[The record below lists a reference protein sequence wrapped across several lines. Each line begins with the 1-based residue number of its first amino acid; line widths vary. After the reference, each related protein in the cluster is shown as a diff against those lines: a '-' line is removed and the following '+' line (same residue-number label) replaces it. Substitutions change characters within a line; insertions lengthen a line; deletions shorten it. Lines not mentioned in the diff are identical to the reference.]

1 MKGSNKFYGK
11 IMTLTN
17 FKMILTVFK
26 MTIIFSKTKT
36 IIFVRNTNLPPIIMS
51 DFEPKTMRIT
61 MDMVSSE
68 ALN

>member
-1 MKGSNKFYGK
+1 
-11 IMTLTN
+11 MT
-17 FKMILTVFK
+17 LTVFK
-26 MTIIFSKTKT
+26 MTIIFFEEKMT

-61 MDMVSSE
+61 MDMVSCE

>member
-1 MKGSNKFYGK
+1 
-11 IMTLTN
+11 
-17 FKMILTVFK
+17 
-26 MTIIFSKTKT
+26 MTIIFSKRKT

-61 MDMVSSE
+61 MDMVSCE